1 MDPSLQDW
9 YSSQLGHPEASW
21 LASEHQQSGLDAPAP
36 GSPSTFP
43 VDFDAFLRED
53 PGDRNQSVHMHFGSN
68 ALPEPLLAAGSSG
81 VGDNSQLATA
91 SSAPAPQT
99 VPLLSSSSLSR
110 LAAAD
115 AEAVEATRTSSGPQ
129 SASLR
134 KLLQGRESQKRFRDK
149 QKARFFTSSVQSVPC
164 RTLLQL

>member
-1 MDPSLQDW
+1 MDPALRDW

-21 LASEHQQSGLDAPAP
+21 LASEHLQPGLGA
-36 GSPSTFP
+36 TFP

-53 PGDRNQSVHMHFGSN
+53 HGDRSQSLHMHVGSID
-68 ALPEPLLAAGSSG
+68 LPEPLLAAGSSS
-81 VGDNSQLATA
+81 VGDTSKLATA

-99 VPLLSSSSLSR
+99 VPLLSASSLSR
-110 LAAAD
+110 FAAAD

-129 SASLR
+129 SALLR

-149 QKARFFTSSVQSVPC
+149 QKACLFTSSVQSVPC
-164 RTLLQL
+164 STLLQL

>member
-21 LASEHQQSGLDAPAP
+21 LASEHQQPGLDAPAP

-43 VDFDAFLRED
+43 VELYAFLRED
-53 PGDRNQSVHMHFGSN
+53 LGDRNRSLHMHVGSN
-68 ALPEPLLAAGSSG
+68 DLPEPLLAAGSSS
-81 VGDNSQLATA
+81 VGDTSQLATA

-110 LAAAD
+110 FAAAD
-115 AEAVEATRTSSGPQ
+115 AEAAAATRTSSGH

-149 QKARFFTSSVQSVPC
+149 QKVRSFTRSVQSVPC
-164 RTLLQL
+164 STLLQL